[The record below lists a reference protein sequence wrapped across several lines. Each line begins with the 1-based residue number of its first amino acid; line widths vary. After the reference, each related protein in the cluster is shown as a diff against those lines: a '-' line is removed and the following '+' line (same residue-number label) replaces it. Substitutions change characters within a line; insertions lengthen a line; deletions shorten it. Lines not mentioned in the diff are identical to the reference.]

1 MSLENND
8 QLALEVRSVSFRT
21 STHAAL
27 VANADL
33 SIKQGEILAIIG
45 PNGAGKTT
53 LIRMIA
59 GLTKPSHGEIV
70 IAGALLSDMSFAKRA
85 CQIAYVGQSDDP
97 DGRLTVSE
105 YVALGFLPH
114 AQLFATGMATDI
126 SQQAISA
133 VGLSDFT
140 NRRLDKLSGGERQKA
155 KIARAICQKPTI
167 LVLDEPTNHLDP
179 RARGELL
186 SLVAGMGIS
195 VVAAL
200 HDLTLIDAFA
210 HKVAVLEK
218 GELRAF
224 GAPSQ
229 ILSPELVR
237 EVFQVDMH
245 RLSHPSKDH
254 LITALD
260 IQILSEDSVA
270 NVTTIPQ

>member
-1 MSLENND
+1 MTFKNKNA
-8 QLALEVRSVSFRT
+8 LALQARAVSFQT
-21 STHAAL
+21 STDAPL
-27 VANADL
+27 VANANL
-33 SIKQGEILAIIG
+33 SLEQGEILAIVG

-59 GLTKPSHGEIV
+59 GLAKPSLGEIIV
-70 IAGALLSDMSFAKRA
+70 AGVSLGDMSFAERA
-85 CQIAYVGQSDDP
+85 RQIAYVGQSDDP

-114 AQLFATGMATDI
+114 AQLFANGTATDI
-126 SQQAISA
+126 SQNAIAA
-133 VGLSDFT
+133 VGLKEFT

-155 KIARAICQKPTI
+155 KIARAICQRPTI

-186 SLVAGMGIS
+186 SLVASMGIS

-210 HKVAVLEK
+210 HKVAVLQK
-218 GELRAF
+218 GQLKAF
-224 GAPSQ
+224 GVPQ
-229 ILSPELVR
+229 QTLSSKLVHD
-237 EVFQVDMH
+237 VFQVDMH
-245 RLSHPSKDH
+245 RLSHPAKDC

-260 IQILSEDSVA
+260 IEISRENSTADA
-270 NVTTIPQ
+270 INTPH